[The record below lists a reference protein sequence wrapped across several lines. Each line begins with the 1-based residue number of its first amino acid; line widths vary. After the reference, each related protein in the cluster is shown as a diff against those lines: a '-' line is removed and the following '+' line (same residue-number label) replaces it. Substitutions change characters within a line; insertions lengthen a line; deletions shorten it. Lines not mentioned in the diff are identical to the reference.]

1 MNYPIYVS
9 DYINI
14 DFAVTLILLAILA
27 MALIALWFDLS
38 YKPKVYELVT
48 LLDRR
53 ISSRAG
59 EIFSK
64 RLELTF
70 TDSILTQEEFDLKY
84 SIENQAEE
92 IKKSLEGSKY
102 KTPKGF
108 ERETYTGAWVK
119 AEFKQPKKEVKPPY
133 FSPVKTLSL
142 EESREIKVGSIELEK
157 VYAENNLQ

>member
-1 MNYPIYVS
+1 MNVS
-9 DYINI
+9 DYISI
-14 DFAVTLILLAILA
+14 DFAMNLILLTILV

-38 YKPKVYELVT
+38 HKPQVYDLVT

-53 ISSRAG
+53 VSSRAS
-59 EIFSK
+59 EILKQNLHVTFS
-64 RLELTF
+64 E
-70 TDSILTQEEFDLKY
+70 SILTQEDYDLKY
-84 SIENQAEE
+84 SLENQAEE

-108 ERETYTGAWVK
+108 EKETYTGAWVK

-157 VYAENNLQ
+157 VYAENNT

>member
-1 MNYPIYVS
+1 MNYPINVS
-9 DYINI
+9 DYLDI
-14 DFAVTLILLAILA
+14 DFAMNLVLFAILA
-27 MALIALWFDLS
+27 MALIALWFDLR
-38 YKPKVYELVT
+38 YKPKVYDLVT

-133 FSPVKTLSL
+133 FSPVKILSL
-142 EESREIKVGSIELEK
+142 EESRKISVGSVELEK
-157 VYAENNLQ
+157 VMHE

>member
-14 DFAVTLILLAILA
+14 DFAMTLVLFAILA

-38 YKPKVYELVT
+38 YSPKVYDLVA

-53 ISSRAG
+53 VSSRAS
-59 EIFSK
+59 EIFK
-64 RLELTF
+64 QRLALTF
-70 TDSILTQEEFDLKY
+70 SESILTQKDFDLKY
-84 SIENQAEE
+84 SLEAQAEE
-92 IKKSLEGSKY
+92 IKKSLKSSKY
-102 KTPKGF
+102 KPFKGIIK
-108 ERETYTGAWVK
+108 ETYTGAWVK

-133 FSPVKTLSL
+133 FVPVKILSS

-157 VYAENNLQ
+157 VYAENNL

>member
-38 YKPKVYELVT
+38 YEPQVYDLVT

-53 ISSRAG
+53 VSSRAS
-59 EIFSK
+59 EILKQKLCVTFS
-64 RLELTF
+64 E
-70 TDSILTQEEFDLKY
+70 SILTQEDYYLKY
-84 SIENQAEE
+84 SLENQAEE
-92 IKKSLEGSKY
+92 IKKSLEGSRY

-108 ERETYTGAWVK
+108 EKEPYTGAWMK
-119 AEFKQPKKEVKPPY
+119 AEFKQPKKSIKPPY
-133 FSPVKTLSL
+133 FAPVKILSL
-142 EESREIKVGSIELEK
+142 EESRKISVGSVELEK
-157 VYAENNLQ
+157 VMHE

>member
-1 MNYPIYVS
+1 MNYPINVS
-9 DYINI
+9 DYLDI
-14 DFAVTLILLAILA
+14 DFAMNLVLFAILA
-27 MALIALWFDLS
+27 MALIALWFDLR
-38 YKPKVYELVT
+38 YKPKVYDLVT

-157 VYAENNLQ
+157 VYAENNT

>member
-1 MNYPIYVS
+1 MNYPIYIS

-14 DFAVTLILLAILA
+14 DFAMTLVLFAILA

-38 YKPKVYELVT
+38 YKPQVYDLVT

-53 ISSRAG
+53 VSSRAS
-59 EIFSK
+59 EIFRQKLHITLS
-64 RLELTF
+64 E
-70 TDSILTQEEFDLKY
+70 SILIQEDYDLKY
-84 SIENQAEE
+84 SLENQAEE

-108 ERETYTGAWVK
+108 EKETYTGAWVK

-157 VYAENNLQ
+157 VYAENL

>member
-1 MNYPIYVS
+1 MNYPIYIS

-14 DFAVTLILLAILA
+14 DFAMTLVLFAILA

-38 YKPKVYELVT
+38 YKPQVYDLVT

-53 ISSRAG
+53 VSSRAS
-59 EIFSK
+59 EIFRQKLHITLS
-64 RLELTF
+64 E
-70 TDSILTQEEFDLKY
+70 SILIQEDYDLKY
-84 SIENQAEE
+84 SLENQAEE
-92 IKKSLEGSKY
+92 IKKSLEESKY

-108 ERETYTGAWVK
+108 EKETYTGAWVK

-157 VYAENNLQ
+157 VYAENL

>member
-1 MNYPIYVS
+1 MNYPISVS

-14 DFAVTLILLAILA
+14 EFAVNLALFTILA
-27 MALIALWFDLS
+27 MALIALWFDLR
-38 YKPKVYELVT
+38 YKPQVYDLVT

-53 ISSRAG
+53 VSSRAS
-59 EIFSK
+59 EIFK
-64 RLELTF
+64 QKLHVTF
-70 TDSILTQEEFDLKY
+70 SESILTQQDYDLKY
-84 SIENQAEE
+84 SLENQAEE

-108 ERETYTGAWVK
+108 EKETYTGAWVK

-157 VYAENNLQ
+157 VYAENL